1 MLEKAL
7 IGSRRYWIWI
17 VVLLAII
24 GIGFL
29 NYLSQLKN
37 GLGITG
43 LSRDVSWGFYIAQF
57 TFLVGVAASAVML
70 VIPYYLHNYKKYS
83 KIVILGEFLAVSSV
97 VMCML
102 FILVDMGQPMRVMN
116 VILHP
121 TPNSVMFWDAVVL
134 SGYLLL
140 NIVIGWTTLGA
151 ERKGVPA
158 PKWVKPLIYLSI
170 PWAISIHT
178 VTAFLYAGLPARHL
192 WLTAIMAARFLS
204 SAFAAGPALLI
215 LLCMYVRRVS
225 KLDAGTEAIQ
235 ALSKTVAYAMI
246 ANVFF
251 FFLEVFTS
259 LYSGIPGHLNPL
271 KYLFLGIDG
280 HNVLVPWMWTA
291 GVLAFVG
298 IGLLVIPQTRKNE
311 TILPVALIA
320 VFIAAWIDKGMGLVI
335 GGFIPNPF
343 ERITEYTPTAP
354 ELAIT
359 VGVYAIGFLVLTVLY
374 KVAIAVKE
382 VAGDAGH

>member
-7 IGSRRYWIWI
+7 TGNKNYWIW
-17 VVLLAII
+17 VSFLLAIS
-24 GIGFL
+24 GAGFIT
-29 NYLSQLKN
+29 YLFQLKY

-70 VIPYYLHNYKKYS
+70 VIPYYLHDYKKFG
-83 KIVILGEFLAVSSV
+83 KIVILGEFLAVSAV
-97 VMCML
+97 TMCML

-140 NIVIGWTTLGA
+140 NIVIGWTTLQA
-151 ERKGVPA
+151 ERKSVKP
-158 PKWVKPLIYLSI
+158 PSWTKPLIYLSI
-170 PWAISIHT
+170 PWAVSIHT
-178 VTAFLYAGLPARHL
+178 VTAFLYAGLPGRHL

-215 LLCMYVRRVS
+215 LLCLIVR
-225 KLDAGTEAIQ
+225 KNTKFDPGTEAIQ
-235 ALSKTVAYAMI
+235 SLAKIVTYAMI

-251 FFLEVFTS
+251 FLLEVFTAF
-259 LYSGIPGHLNPL
+259 YSGIPGHTHPIT
-271 KYLFLGIDG
+271 YLFAGLEG
-280 HNVLVPWMWTA
+280 HDKLVPFMWTA
-291 GVLAFVG
+291 AVLAFVG
-298 IGLLVIPQTRKNE
+298 IYLLVNPNTRRNQSL
-311 TILPVALIA
+311 LPWALIA
-320 VFIAAWIDKGMGLVI
+320 VFISTWIDKGMGLVV

-343 ERITEYTPTAP
+343 ETVTEYSPTAP
-354 ELAIT
+354 ELMIT
-359 VGVYAIGFLVLTVLY
+359 LGVYGIGFLVLTVLY
-374 KVAIAVKE
+374 KVAVSVKQE
-382 VAGDAGH
+382 TA